1 MLWII
6 CTIEHPLIIQLSRS
20 FFTTPLKYCKGFD
33 GSIREHRATTEYCIG
48 DMKKNYRS

>member
-20 FFTTPLKYCKGFD
+20 FFSTPLKHCKGFD
-33 GSIREHRATTEYCIG
+33 GSIKEHKATIECRTK
-48 DMKKNYRS
+48 DMEKNYRS